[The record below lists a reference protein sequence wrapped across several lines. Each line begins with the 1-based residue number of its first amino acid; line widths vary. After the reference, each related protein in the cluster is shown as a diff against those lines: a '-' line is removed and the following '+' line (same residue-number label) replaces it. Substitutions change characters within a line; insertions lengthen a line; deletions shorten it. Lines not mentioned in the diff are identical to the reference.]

1 MTASADNS
9 ATGRSAGS
17 AAKGA
22 RPHVSN
28 TVARRFLK
36 TCESITVGHLTVVTP
51 DGHRH
56 RFGNGNGR
64 EAELVV
70 RDWGAV
76 SALAARGDIGF
87 GEAYIQGLWDTP
99 SIEDLTYM
107 ALANEAALE
116 AHLHGSR
123 WNQALFL
130 LTDRFLRRN
139 SRKGSKRNIQAHYD
153 VGNDFYKLWLDRTLT
168 YSSALYADANT
179 SLEDAQTRKYRRL
192 LDRTRDTGESVLEIG
207 CGWGGFAEAAVD
219 DGRDVTAL
227 TISPSQHAFAT
238 DRLAGRR
245 ADIRLCDY
253 RDVQGK
259 FDSIVSIEMI
269 EAVGERYWPA
279 YFGQIK
285 QRLAD
290 HGRAAI
296 QAIIVEDDHFPAYR
310 LRSDFI
316 RHYTFPGGMLLSPGK
331 IAEEAARAKMVAENM
346 FRFGQDY
353 ARTLRE
359 WVERFEDAG
368 AKIRGLGYS
377 DGFMRSWRFY
387 LEICAASFAF
397 GRTDVIQVE
406 LRHA

>member
-1 MTASADNS
+1 MNSSAQQSSADAADTVQTGMRSSISNS
-9 ATGRSAGS
+9 I
-17 AAKGA
+17 
-22 RPHVSN
+22 
-28 TVARRFLK
+28 ARRFLK
-36 TCESITVGHLTVVTP
+36 TCEGITVGHLTVVTP
-51 DGHRH
+51 EGGRH
-56 RFGNGNGR
+56 RFGNGGGR
-64 EAELVV
+64 EAELTV

-99 SIEDLTYM
+99 SIEDLTYV
-107 ALANEAALE
+107 AFANEDALDS
-116 AHLHGSR
+116 HLHGSR

-130 LTDRFLRRN
+130 LTDRLLRRN
-139 SRKGSKRNIQAHYD
+139 SKAGSKRNIQAHYD
-153 VGNDFYKLWLDRTLT
+153 VGNDFYRLWLDRTLT
-168 YSSALYADANT
+168 YSSALFAKSDA
-179 SLEDAQTRKYRRL
+179 SLEDAQTKKYKRL
-192 LDRTRDTGESVLEIG
+192 LDRTQDAGERVLEIG
-207 CGWGGFAEAAVD
+207 CGWGGFAEAAAD

-238 DRLAGRR
+238 ERLAGKR
-245 ADIRLCDY
+245 ADIQLCDY
-253 RDVQGK
+253 RDVQGRY
-259 FDSIVSIEMI
+259 DSIVSIEMI

-285 QRLAD
+285 KRLAE

-310 LRSDFI
+310 SRSDFI
-316 RHYTFPGGMLLSPGK
+316 RHYTFPGGMLLSPGR
-331 IAEEAARAKMVAENM
+331 IVHEADRAKLAAENV

-359 WVERFEDAG
+359 WVERFEEAG
-368 AKIRGLGYS
+368 PKIKALGYS
-377 DGFMRSWRFY
+377 ESFMRSWRFY

-397 GRTDVIQVE
+397 GRTDVIHVE